1 MLQKTQGSLQ
11 VFDLRSPFSSNIN
24 RFDSTR
30 ESLISFLAHYPGLS
44 CKQLAVLVEKSK
56 NENISPQ
63 AVYKVLNQLVEE
75 RVLIKNERRY
85 FLDETWIC
93 SGKKFFEEVAKKQ
106 DSCAEA
112 IMLV

>member
-1 MLQKTQGSLQ
+1 MLQKTQALQ

-56 NENISPQ
+56 NGNISPQ
-63 AVYKVLNQLVEE
+63 AVYKTLNQLVEE
-75 RVLIKNERRY
+75 GVLIKNERKY
-85 FLDETWIC
+85 FLDETWVC
-93 SGKKFFEEVAKKQ
+93 SGKKFFEEAVKKQ
-106 DSCAEA
+106 DSPAEMV
-112 IMLV
+112 MLI